1 MTLRDLISRPQ
12 NHNISTSMIQ
22 RYHLGLVNPNPR
34 YEYAHSYALKNLE
47 LLFLISVYSKLEMA
61 PVGYKAV

>member
-12 NHNISTSMIQ
+12 NHNISIQ